1 MKRLFADR
9 GAWTSGLVFLA
20 MVFTLWLPFNLRG
33 GMPYETGFVYTSEI
47 STWWNGFLFG
57 ADLLR
62 MHTSTFFQVPYL
74 LGKLFGVAG
83 SWVPFQIVFA
93 ALWWARGFLMFL
105 IARRLLPA
113 NDLFAYSVGGLA
125 LIHSSDISMLW
136 VGQMPQLAFIF
147 WLLTAIY
154 LLICASDATERLPD
168 RVFAVLAI
176 LCEYVCLWTYESP
189 IVIILVAPMLLLCLR
204 RRLRPTWLAAWYTI
218 AAIYL
223 LVNLVRYLRTGG
235 HTYQESVLRKDWT
248 VSSIWNDLIFNVSA
262 SLKFWTW
269 PGDSLAKAPENQL
282 MLYATIVVL
291 ILLAGMLI
299 LAGISR
305 ANGGWIPRTRTLL
318 AAMVIGLLLLVCSFP
333 AYLILDSSRSLW
345 RTQMLSSLGAAVLLG
360 FAICLCAKIL
370 PGKWAQLG
378 VAASLTAIIAGYGSF
393 SALKKGAYHQWI
405 WQRHQ
410 HLMEQVLHVAPKVKP
425 GTLVILTNVPRDS
438 EGDAFASDNMWFDMA
453 LRLAYPGTAVAGVYS
468 YADGSLAPDNNLQV
482 DTSGRWALKGNPL
495 LSGGGADNIL
505 VIAYADQ
512 GRTSI
517 AGSLPGF
524 VANTQSTG
532 SYNPA
537 ARIESGP
544 PSPLAVRR
552 YESESTAR

>member
-1 MKRLFADR
+1 MKRLLADAA
-9 GAWTSGLVFLA
+9 AWISGLFFLA
-20 MVFTLWLPFNLRG
+20 MVVTLWFPFNLHS

-47 STWWNGFLFG
+47 STWWNGFVFG

-74 LGKLFGVAG
+74 LGKLFGVTG
-83 SWVPFQIVFA
+83 SWVPFQIVYA

-105 IARRLLPA
+105 IVRRLLPG
-113 NDLFAYSVGGLA
+113 NDLFAYLVGGLA
-125 LIHSSDISMLW
+125 LIHSSDIAMLW

-147 WLLTAIY
+147 WMLAAIY

-168 RVFAVLAI
+168 RVFAILAI

-189 IVIILVAPMLLLCLR
+189 IVFILLAPLLLLCLR
-204 RRLRPTWLAAWYTI
+204 RRLRPSWLAAWYAV

-223 LVNLVRYLRTGG
+223 FVNVLRYARTGG
-235 HTYQESVLRKDWT
+235 HTYQESVLRKKWA

-269 PGDSLAKAPENQL
+269 PGDSLVKAPESQL
-282 MLYATIVVL
+282 MLFAIIAVL
-291 ILLAGMLI
+291 IFLGGMLV

-305 ANGGWIPRTRTLL
+305 ANGAWIPRTRTLL

-333 AYLILDSSRSLW
+333 PYLILDSSRSLW
-345 RTQMLSSLGAAVLLG
+345 RTQILSSLGAAVLLG
-360 FAICLCAKIL
+360 SAIALCAKLL
-370 PGKWAQLG
+370 PGKWSKLG

-393 SALKKGAYHQWI
+393 SALKKGAYHQWV

-410 HLMEQVLHVAPKVKP
+410 HVMEQVLHVAPKVKP
-425 GTLVILTNVPRDS
+425 GTLVILANVPRDS
-438 EGDAFASDNMWFDMA
+438 DGDAFATDNMWFDMA

-468 YADGSLAPDNNLQV
+468 YANGSLAPDNSLQV

-495 LSGGGADNIL
+495 LSEGGADQIL
-505 VIAYADQ
+505 VIAYDDS

-517 AGSLPGF
+517 PNSLPEF
-524 VANTQSTG
+524 LANAQAAG
-532 SYNPA
+532 AYNPV
-537 ARIESGP
+537 ARIASGP
-544 PSPLAVRR
+544 PSPLTIRR
-552 YESESTAR
+552 YGSENTER